1 MIQHLLESKIFT
13 LELIDL
19 FMLKRDIWFKLLKSR
34 KCDNKIEFCNPMKI
48 SIFGDSTSDIK
59 HNNLYGVD
67 HVALFRHF
75 N

>member
-48 SIFGDSTSDIK
+48 GIFGDSTFDIK
-59 HNNLYGVD
+59 HNLYRVD
-67 HVALFRHF
+67 HVALFRYF